1 MTDTIPAPPNP
12 ASRATDSA
20 DLTLLIPILS
30 AANFVIGMG
39 AFMVV
44 GLLNPLA
51 EDLGISAAAAGW
63 VMTSYALAYA
73 VLSPVLVSLS
83 GTLGRRRVLAMG
95 MAVFA
100 AGCAV
105 SALAPGE
112 AMLFAGRMVASAG
125 AGIFTPVAAAVAAGL
140 SSPEQRGKTLAAV
153 FFGLTLSQVFGV
165 PVGGWVA
172 YTFGWRSAFWVV
184 VVLALPFIWLIW
196 TRVPRGLR
204 FQPVSLRDLG
214 RVLADGPVMLA
225 VLFTTS
231 FIGAI
236 YIVFTFLAPLLST
249 TMGWGR
255 DGITLALVAYGCGA
269 VAGNLFG
276 GQVADRIG
284 AGRTLL
290 LVAVAQVCIA
300 PAFSFLPMPAALVM
314 ALLVVWPLFGWSFMA
329 AQQMRLLSLAPE
341 AASVVLALN
350 AAAIYV
356 GAALGSMVGGA
367 VLSGFGLH
375 ALGIGAGVAG
385 IVAVAHITLS
395 RRISG

>member
-1 MTDTIPAPPNP
+1 MTDTT
-12 ASRATDSA
+12 ATTEVTGPTDTG
-20 DLTLLIPILS
+20 DLRLLIPILS

-83 GTLGRRRVLAMG
+83 GNLGRRRVLAAG
-95 MAVFA
+95 MALFA
-100 AGCAV
+100 AGCAI

-112 AMLFAGRMVASAG
+112 GVLFAGRMVASAG

-140 SSPEQRGKTLAAV
+140 STPEQRGKTLAAV

-165 PVGGWVA
+165 PVGGWIA

-184 VVLALPFIWLIW
+184 AVLTLPFVWLIW

-214 RVLADGPVMLA
+214 RVLGDVPTMLA

-255 DGITLALVAYGCGA
+255 DGITLALVAYGFGA
-269 VAGNLFG
+269 VAGNLLG

-290 LVAVAQVCIA
+290 LVAAAQVCIA

-314 ALLVVWPLFGWSFMA
+314 ALMVIWPLFGWSFMA

-356 GAALGSMVGGA
+356 GAAVGSMAGGA
-367 VLSGFGLH
+367 VLSGFGLQ

-385 IVAVAHITLS
+385 VVAVAHITLS